1 MRALEESLRRSD
13 KLAAVGRLAAGLAH
27 EIRNPLGSMSSAL
40 QFVQEKVPPG
50 TDEASM
56 MDVVLRESRR
66 LNNIIANFLAYARPT
81 SDGFV
86 ADDTAYI
93 DVGET
98 IRDCIALLRHSP
110 EFTDAHTL
118 TFDPPA
124 DPIRLDVSETK
135 IKQVLWNLLQNSIQ
149 AMPDGGD
156 LSIGLD
162 AASGNNLQIHIEDT
176 GCGISPERHD
186 QLFEPFS
193 SAANGTGLG
202 LSIVHK
208 IVVDHGGRID
218 VNSAAGKGTK
228 VTVELPFSNTGI
240 AKTPLI

>member
-66 LNNIIANFLAYARPT
+66 LNNIIANFLAYARPS

-118 TFDPPA
+118 TFDLPA

-156 LSIGLD
+156 LSIALD
-162 AASGNNLQIHIEDT
+162 AASGSNLQIHHRRHRLRHQPGKARSAFRTFFVRRERDRT
-176 GCGISPERHD
+176 RAFDRPQDRRRPRRPDRCEQCRGERHKGHGRAS
-186 QLFEPFS
+186 LFE
-193 SAANGTGLG
+193 
-202 LSIVHK
+202 
-208 IVVDHGGRID
+208 HG
-218 VNSAAGKGTK
+218 NSK
-228 VTVELPFSNTGI
+228 NTSM
-240 AKTPLI
+240 